1 MGGIPLDKASFL
13 ALFLETL
20 FYGVFFTLYWL
31 TLFVLLKK
39 TGFQRQLLIPVA
51 TLLLCIATAHLIIDF
66 VRALEAF
73 VFKVDT
79 IGADAYY
86 SNLASPLDLAS
97 KALYITQ
104 TTLADGVVV
113 WRCHVLNNRSR
124 FVAIPGC
131 IVLLVNAATGYYVV
145 WSLSRTYALSKVSTA
160 ASGCITTFYTLTMFV
175 SLICTVSIAW
185 QIYHTRRFMPGGLAA
200 LLPVFIVV
208 IESGA
213 LYATSVL
220 ALLISFLVGS
230 NGEYIMLDVIP
241 PIVGITFCL
250 IILQVHFHVG
260 GSSSTEQ
267 SSEAGGII
275 TSIFRARSTRD
286 HNFSMQRMAVH
297 ITEETEIVESDMS
310 HVMSGKSAQPVSGG
324 IFQL

>member
-1 MGGIPLDKASFL
+1 MGVPLDKASFL
-13 ALFLETL
+13 ALFLQTL

-31 TLFVLLKK
+31 TLFVLFKK
-39 TGFQRQLLIPVA
+39 TGIQQQLLIPVA
-51 TLLLCIATAHLIIDF
+51 TLLLCIATAHLVIDF
-66 VRALEAF
+66 VRGLEAF
-73 VFKVDT
+73 VFKVNT
-79 IGADAYY
+79 IGADVYY

-113 WRCHVLNNRSR
+113 WRCHVLNHRSR

-145 WSLSRTYALSKVSTA
+145 WALSRAYELSNLSTA

-175 SLICTVSIAW
+175 SVTCTISIAW
-185 QIYHTRRFMPGGLAA
+185 RIYHTRRFMPGGLAA

-230 NGEYIMLDVIP
+230 NGEYILLGVIP

-260 GSSSTEQ
+260 GNSLTEQ
-267 SSEAGGII
+267 SPELGGII
-275 TSIFRARSTRD
+275 TSLFRGRSTQDR
-286 HNFSMQRMAVH
+286 NFTMQRMAVH
-297 ITEETEIVESDMS
+297 ITEETEIDQSDM
-310 HVMSGKSAQPVSGG
+310 MSGKSSQPVSGG
-324 IFQL
+324 VFQL

>member
-1 MGGIPLDKASFL
+1 MGIPLDKASFL

-31 TLFVLLKK
+31 TLFVLFKK
-39 TGFQRQLLIPVA
+39 TGIQQQLLVPVA

-79 IGADAYY
+79 IGANAYY

-113 WRCHVLNNRSR
+113 WRCHVLNHKSR

-131 IVLLVNAATGYYVV
+131 IVLIVNAATGYYVV
-145 WSLSRTYALSKVSTA
+145 WSLSRAYALSTVSTA
-160 ASGCITTFYTLTMFV
+160 TSGCITTFYTLTMFV
-175 SLICTVSIAW
+175 SVVCTISIAW
-185 QIYHTRRFMPGGLAA
+185 RIYHTRRSMPGGLAN

-230 NGEYIMLDVIP
+230 NGEYIMLGVIP

-250 IILQVHFHVG
+250 IILQVHFHIG

-267 SSEAGGII
+267 SSDVGGIL
-275 TSIFRARSTRD
+275 TNLFRGRSTRD
-286 HNFSMQRMAVH
+286 HHFSMQRVAVH
-297 ITEETEIVESDMS
+297 ITEEEIVQSDN
-310 HVMSGKSAQPVSGG
+310 MSGKNSQPVSGSV
-324 IFQL
+324 FQL

>member
-1 MGGIPLDKASFL
+1 MGIPLDKASFL

-31 TLFVLLKK
+31 TLFVLFKK
-39 TGFQRQLLIPVA
+39 TGIQQQLLVPVA
-51 TLLLCIATAHLIIDF
+51 TLLLCIATAHLTIDF

-79 IGADAYY
+79 VGANAYY

-113 WRCHVLNNRSR
+113 WRCHVLNHKSR

-131 IVLLVNAATGYYVV
+131 IVLIVNAATGYYVV
-145 WSLSRTYALSKVSTA
+145 WSLSHAYALSNISTA
-160 ASGCITTFYTLTMFV
+160 TSGCITTFYTLTMFV
-175 SLICTVSIAW
+175 SVICTVSIAW
-185 QIYHTRRFMPGGLAA
+185 RIYHTRRSMPGGLAN

-230 NGEYIMLDVIP
+230 NGEYIMLGIIP

-250 IILQVHFHVG
+250 IILQVHFHIG

-267 SSEAGGII
+267 SSDVGGIL
-275 TSIFRARSTRD
+275 TNLFRGRSTRD
-286 HNFSMQRMAVH
+286 HHFSMQRVAVH
-297 ITEETEIVESDMS
+297 ITEEEIVQSDN
-310 HVMSGKSAQPVSGG
+310 MSGKNSQPVSGSV
-324 IFQL
+324 FQL

>member
-1 MGGIPLDKASFL
+1 MGIPLDKASFL

-20 FYGVFFTLYWL
+20 FYGVFLTLYWL
-31 TLFVLLKK
+31 TLFVLSKK
-39 TGFQRQLLIPVA
+39 TDIQRQVLTPVA
-51 TLLLCIATAHLIIDF
+51 TLLLCIATAHLVIDF
-66 VRALEAF
+66 VRGLEAF
-73 VFKVDT
+73 VVKVDT
-79 IGADAYY
+79 IGADTYY

-113 WRCHVLNNRSR
+113 WRCYVLNGKNLLLT
-124 FVAIPGC
+124 IPGC
-131 IVLLVNAATGYYVV
+131 IVLLVNGAIGYYVV
-145 WSLSRTYALSKVSTA
+145 WSLSRTGPLSNVSDA
-160 ASGCITTFYTLTMFV
+160 ASACITTFYTVTMFISV
-175 SLICTVSIAW
+175 TCTISIAW
-185 QIYHTRRFMPGGLAA
+185 RIYTTRRFMPGGLAA

-220 ALLISFLVGS
+220 ALLITFLIGS

-260 GSSSTEQ
+260 GNSPTEQ
-267 SSEAGGII
+267 SSEPRGMI
-275 TSIFRARSTRD
+275 TSLFRGRVTRD
-286 HNFSMQRMAVH
+286 VGFSMEPMAVH
-297 ITEETEIVESDMS
+297 ITQETEIDQSDM
-310 HVMSGKSAQPVSGG
+310 MGGKNNQPVSGC

>member
-1 MGGIPLDKASFL
+1 MGVPLGKASFL
-13 ALFLETL
+13 ALFLQTI

-31 TLFVLLKK
+31 TLFVLFKK
-39 TGFQRQLLIPVA
+39 TGNQRQLLIPVA
-51 TLLLCIATAHLIIDF
+51 TLLLCIATAHLVIDF
-66 VRALEAF
+66 VRGLEAF
-73 VFKVDT
+73 VFKVNT

-86 SNLASPLDLAS
+86 SDLASPLDLAS

-113 WRCHVLNNRSR
+113 WRCHVLNHRSR

-145 WSLSRTYALSKVSTA
+145 WALSQAYALSKVSTA
-160 ASGCITTFYTLTMFV
+160 ASACITTFYTLTMFV
-175 SLICTVSIAW
+175 SVTCTISIAW
-185 QIYHTRRFMPGGLAA
+185 RIYHTRRFMPGGLAA

-230 NGEYIMLDVIP
+230 NGEYIMLGIIP

-250 IILQVHFHVG
+250 IILQVHFHIG
-260 GSSSTEQ
+260 GNSPIEQ
-267 SSEAGGII
+267 SSELVGGII
-275 TSIFRARSTRD
+275 TSLFRGRSTQD
-286 HNFSMQRMAVH
+286 SNFTMQRMAVH
-297 ITEETEIVESDMS
+297 ITEETEVDQSDM
-310 HVMSGKSAQPVSGG
+310 MGKSSQPVSGG
-324 IFQL
+324 VFQL

>member
-1 MGGIPLDKASFL
+1 MGIPLDKASFL

-20 FYGVFFTLYWL
+20 LYGVFLTLYCL
-31 TLFVLLKK
+31 TLFVLSKK
-39 TGFQRQLLIPVA
+39 TGIQRQLLTPVA

-66 VRALEAF
+66 VQGLEAF
-73 VFKVDT
+73 VFKANT
-79 IGADAYY
+79 LGADAYY

-113 WRCHVLNNRSR
+113 WRCCVLNRRNHLLT
-124 FVAIPGC
+124 IPGC
-131 IVLLVNAATGYYVV
+131 IILVVNGAIGYYVV
-145 WSLSRTYALSKVSTA
+145 WSLSRTGPLSEVSAA
-160 ASGCITTFYTLTMFV
+160 ASGCITAFYTITMFISV
-175 SLICTVSIAW
+175 TCTISIAW
-185 QIYHTRRFMPGGLAA
+185 HIYRTRRFMPGGLAA

-220 ALLISFLVGS
+220 ALLITFSTGS
-230 NGEYIMLDVIP
+230 SGEYIMLDVIP

-260 GSSSTEQ
+260 GNSPTEQ
-267 SSEAGGII
+267 FSEPSAVIA
-275 TSIFRARSTRD
+275 SLFRGRGVRD
-286 HNFSMQRMAVH
+286 VGFGMEPVAVH
-297 ITEETEIVESDMS
+297 ITQETQIDRSDM
-310 HVMSGKSAQPVSGG
+310 MDGKNNEPVSGV

>member
-1 MGGIPLDKASFL
+1 MGVPLDKASFL
-13 ALFLETL
+13 ALFLETA

-31 TLFVLLKK
+31 TLFVLFKK
-39 TGFQRQLLIPVA
+39 TGIQRQLLIPVA

-66 VRALEAF
+66 VRGLEAF
-73 VFKVDT
+73 VFEVDT

-86 SNLASPLDLAS
+86 SNLASPLELAS

-113 WRCHVLNNRSR
+113 WRCHVLNHRNR

-131 IVLLVNAATGYYVV
+131 IVLIVNAATGYYVV
-145 WSLSRTYALSKVSTA
+145 WSLSQAYEMSKISTA
-160 ASGCITTFYTLTMFV
+160 ASGCLTTFYTLTMFV
-175 SLICTVSIAW
+175 SLTCTMSIAW

-230 NGEYIMLDVIP
+230 NGEYIMLSVIP

-260 GSSSTEQ
+260 GNSSAEQ
-267 SSEAGGII
+267 SSDLN
-275 TSIFRARSTRD
+275 TNLTNLFRGRSTREP
-286 HNFSMQRMAVH
+286 NFTMQRMAVH
-297 ITEETEIVESDMS
+297 ITEETEIVQSDM
-310 HVMSGKSAQPVSGG
+310 MSAKNSQPVSGG
-324 IFQL
+324 VFQL

>member
-1 MGGIPLDKASFL
+1 MGIPLDKASFL

-31 TLFVLLKK
+31 TLFVLFKK
-39 TGFQRQLLIPVA
+39 TGIQQQLLVPVA
-51 TLLLCIATAHLIIDF
+51 TLLLCIATAHLMIDF

-79 IGADAYY
+79 IGANAYY

-113 WRCHVLNNRSR
+113 WRCHVLNHKSR

-131 IVLLVNAATGYYVV
+131 IVLIVNAATGYYVV
-145 WSLSRTYALSKVSTA
+145 WSLSRAYALSNISTA
-160 ASGCITTFYTLTMFV
+160 TSGCITTFYTLTMFV
-175 SLICTVSIAW
+175 SVICTVSIAW
-185 QIYHTRRFMPGGLAA
+185 RIYHTRRSMPGGLAN

-230 NGEYIMLDVIP
+230 NGEYIMLGIIP

-250 IILQVHFHVG
+250 IILQVHFHIG

-267 SSEAGGII
+267 SSDVGGIF
-275 TSIFRARSTRD
+275 TNLFRGRSTRD
-286 HNFSMQRMAVH
+286 HHFSMQRVAVH
-297 ITEETEIVESDMS
+297 ITEEEIVQSDN
-310 HVMSGKSAQPVSGG
+310 MSGKNSQPVSGSV
-324 IFQL
+324 FQL

>member
-1 MGGIPLDKASFL
+1 MGIPLDKASFL

-31 TLFVLLKK
+31 TLFVLFKK
-39 TGFQRQLLIPVA
+39 TGIQQQLLVPVA
-51 TLLLCIATAHLIIDF
+51 TLLLCIATAHLAIDF

-79 IGADAYY
+79 IGANAYY

-113 WRCHVLNNRSR
+113 WRCHVLNHKSR

-131 IVLLVNAATGYYVV
+131 IVLIVNAATGYYVV
-145 WSLSRTYALSKVSTA
+145 WSLSQAYALSNISTA
-160 ASGCITTFYTLTMFV
+160 TSGCITTFYTLTMFV
-175 SLICTVSIAW
+175 SVICTVSIAW
-185 QIYHTRRFMPGGLAA
+185 RIYHTRRSMPGGLAN

-230 NGEYIMLDVIP
+230 NGEYIMLGIIP

-250 IILQVHFHVG
+250 IILQVHFHIG

-267 SSEAGGII
+267 SSDVGGIL
-275 TSIFRARSTRD
+275 TNLFRGRSTRD
-286 HNFSMQRMAVH
+286 HHFSMQRVAVH
-297 ITEETEIVESDMS
+297 ITEEEIVQSDN
-310 HVMSGKSAQPVSGG
+310 MSGKNSQPVSGNV
-324 IFQL
+324 FQL

>member
-1 MGGIPLDKASFL
+1 MGIPLDTASFL

-20 FYGVFFTLYWL
+20 LYGVFFTLYWL
-31 TLFVLLKK
+31 TIFVLFNK
-39 TGFQRQLLIPVA
+39 TGIQRQLLVPVA
-51 TLLLCIATAHLIIDF
+51 TILLCIATAHLIIDF

-73 VFKVDT
+73 IFKVDT
-79 IGADAYY
+79 IGADTYY
-86 SNLASPLDLAS
+86 SDLASPLDLAS

-113 WRCHVLNNRSR
+113 WRCHVLNHKSR
-124 FVAIPGC
+124 FVAILGC
-131 IVLLVNAATGYYVV
+131 IVLVVNAATGYYVV
-145 WSLSRTYALSKVSTA
+145 WSLSRAYALSKVSAA

-175 SLICTVSIAW
+175 SVVCTISIAW
-185 QIYHTRRFMPGGLAA
+185 RIYQTRRFMPGGLAT

-230 NGEYIMLDVIP
+230 NGEYIMLAVIP

-250 IILQVHFHVG
+250 IILQVQFHVG
-260 GSSSTEQ
+260 GHSSSEQ
-267 SSEAGGII
+267 SSEIGGIL
-275 TSIFRARSTRD
+275 TNLFRGRNTRD
-286 HNFSMQRMAVH
+286 HNFNMQRVAVH
-297 ITEETEIVESDMS
+297 ITEEIVQSDN
-310 HVMSGKSAQPVSGG
+310 MSGKDSQPSSGG
-324 IFQL
+324 VFQL

>member
-1 MGGIPLDKASFL
+1 MGIPLDKASFL

-31 TLFVLLKK
+31 TLFVLFKK
-39 TGFQRQLLIPVA
+39 TGIQRQLLVPVA

-79 IGADAYY
+79 IGANAYY
-86 SNLASPLDLAS
+86 SNPASPLELAS

-113 WRCHVLNNRSR
+113 WRCHVLNHRSR

-131 IVLLVNAATGYYVV
+131 IVLIVNAATGYYVV
-145 WSLSRTYALSKVSTA
+145 WSLSREYALSNVSTA
-160 ASGCITTFYTLTMFV
+160 TSGCITTFYTLTMFV
-175 SLICTVSIAW
+175 SVICTVSIAW
-185 QIYHTRRFMPGGLAA
+185 RIYHTRSSMPGGLSN

-220 ALLISFLVGS
+220 ALLISFLIGS
-230 NGEYIMLDVIP
+230 NGEYIMLGVIP

-250 IILQVHFHVG
+250 IILQVHFHIG

-267 SSEAGGII
+267 SSDVGGIL
-275 TSIFRARSTRD
+275 TNLFRGRSTRD
-286 HNFSMQRMAVH
+286 HHFSMQRVAVH
-297 ITEETEIVESDMS
+297 ITEEEIVQSDN
-310 HVMSGKSAQPVSGG
+310 MSGKNSQPVTGSV
-324 IFQL
+324 FQL